1 MNYLLAVLTALSL
14 LGCNTDKFAET
25 PMNQFVGTWR
35 LEGRSLYENLEV
47 KISWKDDKLTGT
59 ILKLNDNKYVNLF
72 MQEKDVFVSEVK
84 RTSNFQFVL
93 KEKKVASELFAS
105 YGNSGTQEFE
115 VQFENKNTILLGKN
129 GSSGKYI
136 RMKP

>member
-1 MNYLLAVLTALSL
+1 MKYLLATFAVLFL
-14 LGCNTDKFAET
+14 LGCNSGKLSET
-25 PMNQFVGTWR
+25 PMNQFIGTWR
-35 LEGRSLYENLEV
+35 LEGRSLYENVEV
-47 KISWKDDKLTGT
+47 KIGWKNDKLTGT

-72 MQEKDVFVSEVK
+72 MEEKDVFVSEIK

-93 KEKKVASELFAS
+93 KEKKVAAELFAA

-136 RMKP
+136 RMK